1 MCEVETVLNS
11 RPLTPIND
19 VPTDFNALTPQHFLS
34 KPFESDGLTP
44 ANCYRS
50 KWKSVI
56 SASNIFWN
64 RFVKLYL
71 PTLQQRKKW
80 NKTNER
86 NLEVNDLVITQTEN
100 VPRLHWPLARIV
112 ETIKGRDDVVRV
124 CKVVL
129 PNKQTLM
136 RPARRLYLLE
146 SLKN

>member
-1 MCEVETVLNS
+1 M
-11 RPLTPIND
+11 
-19 VPTDFNALTPQHFLS
+19 
-34 KPFESDGLTP
+34 
-44 ANCYRS
+44 
-50 KWKSVI
+50 
-56 SASNIFWN
+56 
-64 RFVKLYL
+64 KLYL

-86 NLEVNDLVITQTEN
+86 NLEVNDLVIIQTEN

-112 ETIKGRDDVVRV
+112 ETSKGRDDAVRV

-146 SLKN
+146 SAKN